1 MSAGIKANVD
11 GSAAIQV
18 GGTDVITLT
27 SGGAATFVT
36 SPTTVQSGTAAA
48 PSITTSGDTNTGIFF
63 PAADTIAF
71 AEGGVESVRFDSS
84 GRLLVGTTTAITSWG
99 SGAAQQIQATA
110 SGAANPGFSSYA
122 FSTSPSAAGMINLG
136 HSRNATVGT
145 ITTTQSG
152 DALGYLVFEGATS
165 NNALT
170 GGAYISAIQS
180 GAAGASYI
188 PAEMRFYTSDT
199 TNGNVQRA
207 TITSDGNLLVAATS
221 QIGTARVQ
229 VLGNDAFSSRGT
241 TSANAGTW
249 KMYRADTGAKAWS
262 IEVDGSNFYIA
273 DDNFSNY
280 AFLAQNPTA
289 WQFASDVRI
298 KKNIQDLTY
307 GLDTVMAIKPRSFE
321 YIATNKHDIG
331 FIAQELRD
339 VIPEAVSGVEQEFL
353 DTDTENERAAKTLGV
368 GKETLI
374 PVLVKAIQEQQAMID
389 ELKAKVA
396 ALEGA

>member
-1 MSAGIKANVD
+1 MPAGIKANSD

-36 SPTTVQSGTAAA
+36 SPTTVQAGTAAA
-48 PSITTSGDTNTGIFF
+48 PSITFSGDTDTGIFS
-63 PAADTIAF
+63 PGANTLAF
-71 AEGGVESVRFDSS
+71 STNGTEDARFDSN
-84 GRLLVGTTTAITSWG
+84 GRLLTGLTTAITSWG

-110 SGAANPGFSSYA
+110 SGAANPGFSTYA
-122 FSTSPSAAGMINLG
+122 FSTSQSAAGMINLG

-170 GGAYISAIQS
+170 GGAYISVIQS

-199 TNGNVQRA
+199 TNGNVQRMTIDSNGFLAVNRA
-207 TITSDGNLLVAATS
+207 TALDNYGVTFEKGNDKHLILNATTSGNGVYTTLTFANQSTARAYVYWFSTDSRFYVQNNTLGVYLALNGTAWTSNSDERLKTDLVPITDAVSKVATLRTVTGRFIEDEETTSRSFLIAQDVQAVFPQAVDADDPEKLGVRYTDTIPLLVAA
-221 QIGTARVQ
+221 
-229 VLGNDAFSSRGT
+229 
-241 TSANAGTW
+241 
-249 KMYRADTGAKAWS
+249 
-262 IEVDGSNFYIA
+262 
-273 DDNFSNY
+273 
-280 AFLAQNPTA
+280 
-289 WQFASDVRI
+289 I
-298 KKNIQDLTY
+298 K
-307 GLDTVMAIKPRSFE
+307 
-321 YIATNKHDIG
+321 
-331 FIAQELRD
+331 
-339 VIPEAVSGVEQEFL
+339 
-353 DTDTENERAAKTLGV
+353 
-368 GKETLI
+368 
-374 PVLVKAIQEQQAMID
+374 EQQAMID